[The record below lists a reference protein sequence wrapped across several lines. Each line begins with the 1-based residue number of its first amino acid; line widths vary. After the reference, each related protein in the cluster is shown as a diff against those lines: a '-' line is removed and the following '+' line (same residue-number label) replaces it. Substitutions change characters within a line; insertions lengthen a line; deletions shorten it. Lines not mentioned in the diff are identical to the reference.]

1 MSVAETSDP
10 EEEPEIALNLVSSI
24 DFKCDQYVYGNTIQK
39 DLAQHKQI
47 KHRIYQV
54 DGAIDSD
61 EKTKHYYAD
70 DKVTLPAKEEEPVV
84 LKTNSLRLLD
94 CTEIYWDVTPPA
106 GVSNPKMGIGYNP
119 WIQ

>member
-1 MSVAETSDP
+1 MSDKISVAETSDP

-54 DGAIDSD
+54 DGVPMKKLRII
-61 EKTKHYYAD
+61 
-70 DKVTLPAKEEEPVV
+70 V
-84 LKTNSLRLLD
+84 LMMKSL
-94 CTEIYWDVTPPA
+94 YQ
-106 GVSNPKMGIGYNP
+106 SKKK
-119 WIQ
+119 IQLF